1 MYRVGDICT
10 EQHLA
15 EVVYGRMVE
24 LNEYADRL
32 KMLRVCRD
40 VLFLEYGRGALVKTP
55 QLEAIV
61 DKCLATRGYVKKGE

>member
-1 MYRVGDICT
+1 MFRVGDICT
-10 EQHLA
+10 EQYLA
-15 EVVYGRMVE
+15 EIVYGRMLA
-24 LNEYADRL
+24 LNEYVDRL

-40 VLFLEYGRGALVKTP
+40 VLFLEYGRGVLVNPP